1 MATVRLGRMTGK
13 AMVLT
18 GSTTEAAQAEE
29 MNVTEKGT
37 KKRAHFLAFFCPV
50 NSKSGF
56 FGHSEKKLKVKK
68 TQNSRKKPKTQAQ
81 NSESRHFFRIPIE
94 FLLKTGAT
102 D

>member
-37 KKRAHFLAFFCPV
+37 EKRAYFVAFFSKCICPV

-56 FGHSEKKLKVKK
+56 FVHSEKTQGEKTSKLKEITENSSSYPKK
-68 TQNSRKKPKTQAQ
+68 SALFYNFW
-81 NSESRHFFRIPIE
+81 HIVM
-94 FLLKTGAT
+94 
-102 D
+102 

>member
-37 KKRAHFLAFFCPV
+37 KKRAHFLAFFSKSICPV

-56 FGHSEKKLKVKK
+56 FGHSEKKLKAKK
-68 TQNSRKKPKTQAQ
+68 LKSQGKNSKLKPKAQ
-81 NSESRHFFRIPIE
+81 KVGTF
-94 FLLKTGAT
+94 
-102 D
+102 